1 MKPVRFILL
10 IHVAATLM
18 MAAITWF
25 AQIVHYPLL
34 GLVGT
39 ETFVSY
45 QTANMQLTTLV
56 VGPLILGE
64 GVTAGLLVWRRP
76 PGVLGFQ
83 VFLGLGLLGV
93 IWVSTAFLQVPMHHL
108 LITGFDA
115 SAHQTLVISNWIRTF
130 AWSAR
135 GFLVLWMVAR
145 IRG

>member
-1 MKPVRFILL
+1 MKPIRLILL
-10 IHVAATLM
+10 IQVAATLM

-39 ETFVSY
+39 ETFAAY

-56 VGPLILGE
+56 VGPLIFGE
-64 GVTAGLLVWRRP
+64 GVTALLLVWRRP
-76 PGVLGFQ
+76 LAIPLWQ
-83 VFLGLGLLGV
+83 VWVGLALLGA

-108 LITGFDA
+108 LIAGFDA
-115 SAHQTLVISNWIRTF
+115 SAHQTLVVSNWIRTI

-135 GFLVLWMVAR
+135 GFLVLWMVACVR
-145 IRG
+145 S